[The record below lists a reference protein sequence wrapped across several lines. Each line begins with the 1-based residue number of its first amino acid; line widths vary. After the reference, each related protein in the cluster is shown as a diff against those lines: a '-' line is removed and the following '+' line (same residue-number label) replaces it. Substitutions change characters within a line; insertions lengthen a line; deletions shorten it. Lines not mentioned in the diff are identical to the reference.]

1 MTARQ
6 RLMLAASLA
15 GVFVLSALGLTAVE
29 AYQGT
34 AVMAPAFEVD
44 PFWPKPLPNHW
55 ILGSTIGVGVDSKD
69 HVFIIHR
76 GFATLT
82 ARTEAG
88 LDTKPPTGECCAAAP
103 PILEFD
109 PEGNLVKAWG
119 GAGQGYDWPTSN
131 HGIAVDNKDNVWIG
145 GNGQC
150 TDSLVKTGDCSA
162 SGTIDS
168 FILKFTHEGTLIK
181 EIGVPHQTMNS
192 LSTTSF
198 GRVAKISFDSK
209 ANEAF
214 VADGYSNHRVAV
226 LDMESGKMKRFW
238 GAYGKQPSDS
248 NFGRYNP
255 DAPLIPQFRNPV
267 HCAEPTNDGLVY
279 VCDRP
284 NDRIQVFKKDGSFVK
299 EVRIAPKTL
308 GDGSVWDIAFSR
320 DPQQK
325 YLYLADGTN
334 EHIYV
339 MDRQSLEI
347 LTMFGDGG
355 RQPGQ
360 WFGVH
365 SIATDSKGNI
375 YTTETYE
382 GKRVQKFVYQGLK
395 PVTSKNQGVPW
406 PK

>member
-1 MTARQ
+1 MGK
-6 RLMLAASLA
+6 RLRVGASLA
-15 GVFVLSALGLTAVE
+15 LVIVALGAGQAALQ
-29 AYQGT
+29 AYQGK

-44 PFWPKPLPNHW
+44 PLWPKPLPNHW
-55 ILGSTIGVGVDSKD
+55 VLGSTIGVGVDSRD

-76 GFATLT
+76 GFPTLT

-109 PEGNLVKAWG
+109 AEGNLVKAWG
-119 GAGQGYDWPTSN
+119 GPGHGYDWPVSN
-131 HGIAVDNKDNVWIG
+131 HGISIDNKDNVWIG
-145 GNGQC
+145 GNGEC
-150 TDSLVKTGDCSA
+150 SDSLAGAGVCQK
-162 SGTIDS
+162 GTIDS
-168 FILKFTHEGTLIK
+168 FILKFTHDGQLIK
-181 EIGVPHQTMNS
+181 EIGNPHGVVNS
-192 LSTTSF
+192 SSMTSF
-198 GRVAKISFDSK
+198 GRVAKISFDPG
-209 ANEAF
+209 ANEAY
-214 VADGYSNHRVAV
+214 VADGYGNKRVAV
-226 LDMESGKMKRFW
+226 LDMESGGIKRFW
-238 GAYGKQPSDS
+238 GAYGHPPSDS
-248 NFGRYNP
+248 SLGRYNP
-255 DAPLIPQFRNPV
+255 DAPLAQQFRNPV
-267 HCAEPTNDGLVY
+267 HCAEPTGDGLVY

-299 EVRIAPKTL
+299 EVRIAPRTL

-325 YLYLADGTN
+325 YLYLADGKN

-360 WFGVH
+360 WFAVH

-375 YTTETYE
+375 FTTETYE
-382 GKRVQKFVYQGLK
+382 GKRVQKFVYRGLK
-395 PVTSKNQGVPW
+395 AVSKRDQGVVW
-406 PK
+406 PGR